1 MSTGDGAFLINK
13 LKGVVTDLKALVF
26 EPELYYQGIEAIAV
40 KSFVYKALTAT
51 DVNADADNKDDA
63 PVKETVT
70 TEVTPELS
78 ATYHMNPSTAD
89 VRNLVK
95 EDLNSWLTIKNMLV
109 LPMEW

>member
-1 MSTGDGAFLINK
+1 MMT
-13 LKGVVTDLKALVF
+13 
-26 EPELYYQGIEAIAV
+26 
-40 KSFVYKALTAT
+40 
-51 DVNADADNKDDA
+51 

-95 EDLNSWLTIKNMLV
+95 EDLKSWLTIKNMLV